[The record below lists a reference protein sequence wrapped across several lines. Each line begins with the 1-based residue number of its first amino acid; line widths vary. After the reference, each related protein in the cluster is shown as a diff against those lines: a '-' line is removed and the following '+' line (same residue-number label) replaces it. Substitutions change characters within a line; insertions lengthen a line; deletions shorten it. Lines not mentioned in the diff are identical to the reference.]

1 MNYREQQLRQV
12 IKKDYV
18 PKSQYEQETNELK
31 KARSQELID
40 KLQKDLGINF
50 LLDYQEI
57 VNKLNGRTV
66 EELLKVEQFLLKT
79 NEALTLLAE
88 KRKVDLTQEKQALI
102 KLAKQK
108 LANKKEAS
116 ELLNSLEER

>member
-1 MNYREQQLRQV
+1 MNYRELQLRQI
-12 IKKDYV
+12 IKRDYV
-18 PKSQYEQETNELK
+18 PKSQYQRETDELK

-40 KLQKDLGINF
+40 KLQQDLGINF

-57 VNKLNGRTV
+57 VNKLKGRTI
-66 EELLKVEQFLLKT
+66 EQLLKFEQTLFKT

-88 KRKVDLTQEKQALI
+88 KRKEDLEREKQALI
-102 KLAKQK
+102 TLAKQK

-116 ELLNSLEER
+116 ELLANLEEK